1 MTESDYYAILNID
14 KNATASQI
22 KNAYRELAFAFH
34 PDRNKDNPE
43 SVEKMK
49 ELNEAYAVLSNPS
62 RRKEYDVLRSRFG
75 SEAHDRFRKS
85 YSDQDIFKGSD
96 INNII
101 EEMAKSFGL
110 RGFDDLFK
118 DVYGKNYHSF
128 EFKQKGVYGKA
139 FVFSSGFSGKKK
151 ETPALG
157 SASPS
162 FLKGK
167 IARYL
172 IGKITGVSLPEKGK
186 DIYDVIRIDH
196 SLAKSGGPYAYFLK
210 RRSKKLVVTIPQG
223 IREGQ
228 KIRLAGMGEKGENQ
242 GESGDLYLKVQFDKP
257 VLKWLKSVAGQFLK

>member
-1 MTESDYYAILNID
+1 MTERDYYAILNID
-14 KNATASQI
+14 KKATAAQI

-34 PDRNKDNPE
+34 PDRNTDNPE
-43 SVEKMK
+43 AVEKMK
-49 ELNEAYAVLSNPS
+49 EINEAYAVLSNPS
-62 RRKEYDVLRSRFG
+62 RRKEYDVLSSRFG
-75 SEAHDRFRKS
+75 SGAHDRFRKS

-118 DVYGKNYHSF
+118 DVYGKNYQSF
-128 EFKQKGVYGKA
+128 EFKRQGVYAKGFA
-139 FVFSSGFSGKKK
+139 FSFGFPGKKK
-151 ETPALG
+151 DGPML
-157 SASPS
+157 SSQNPS

-172 IGKITGVSLPEKGK
+172 IGKITGVPIPEKGK
-186 DIYDVIRIDH
+186 DIYDVIRIDQ
-196 SLAKSGGPYAYFLK
+196 SVAQTGGPYAYYLK

-228 KIRLAGMGEKGENQ
+228 KIRLAGMGEKGDNQ
-242 GESGDLYLKVQFDKP
+242 GESGDLYLKVQFDRP
-257 VLKWLKSVAGQFLK
+257 VLKWIKNVAGQFLK